1 MDPVSILPQQIRS
14 LTLEN
19 CEIREDSIN
28 RLQAIKAI
36 QKYGVGSFDFEEDN
50 YTPEQA
56 ERFVIKLLSELPP
69 AIQAI
74 RVQN

>member
-1 MDPVSILPQQIRS
+1 
-14 LTLEN
+14 LEN

-69 AIQAI
+69 AI
-74 RVQN
+74 